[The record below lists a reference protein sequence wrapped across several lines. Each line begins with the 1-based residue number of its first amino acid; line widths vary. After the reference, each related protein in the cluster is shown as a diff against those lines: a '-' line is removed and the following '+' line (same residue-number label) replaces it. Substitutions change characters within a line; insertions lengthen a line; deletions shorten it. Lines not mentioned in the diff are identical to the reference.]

1 MPIRAPPHLQPCG
14 IKHHNAAHTP
24 LLNPDHASLTIT
36 ARRPP
41 PPCLFENEYSG
52 THWSLLPCPFELS
65 CSYSP
70 FPHTQTQPCQS
81 EVAACHPPS
90 LRLFECKRLH
100 SPPIPAYPSLTV
112 SIRASPLV
120 VHPHR
125 IRSSI
130 SAQCSASLTLS
141 IRVRTLVLAADSP
154 PPRLL
159 SFNNSD
165 HASSSMSACC
175 PLLSSAHRS
184 HHRVH
189 STTHLSSRR
198 VVLCS
203 FVCERSSAPPCR
215 KC

>member
-1 MPIRAPPHLQPCG
+1 MLILTIPSYTNPTVPVRGGCLPPTHAASVRAQALTL
-14 IKHHNAAHTP
+14 AAHSRLP
-24 LLNPDHASLTIT
+24 IPNRVNSSLTT
-36 ARRPP
+36 RRPP
-41 PPCLFENEYSG
+41 PPY
-52 THWSLLPCPFELS
+52 PFE
-65 CSYSP
+65 
-70 FPHTQTQPCQS
+70 H
-81 EVAACHPPS
+81 
-90 LRLFECKRLH
+90 
-100 SPPIPAYPSLTV
+100 
-112 SIRASPLV
+112 
-120 VHPHR
+120 
-125 IRSSI
+125 
-130 SAQCSASLTLS
+130 QCSASLTLS

-189 STTHLSSRR
+189 STTGTHLSSRR